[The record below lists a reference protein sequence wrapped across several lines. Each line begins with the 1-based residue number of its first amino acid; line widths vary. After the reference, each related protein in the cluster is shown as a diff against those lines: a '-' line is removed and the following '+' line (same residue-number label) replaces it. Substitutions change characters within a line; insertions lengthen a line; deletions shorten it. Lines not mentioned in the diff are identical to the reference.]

1 MVDIEREVPGKT
13 ADAICAK
20 PIQAAWG
27 NDISSIRRVR
37 GLRQNASTSH
47 MTTPPMNN
55 AHAIT
60 QRFSRFCPICFFK
73 RNDGTAVITNA
84 IITSP
89 SGGVKKLRV
98 PLSPLGKVERNFR
111 IRFQK

>member
-1 MVDIEREVPGKT
+1 MVDIERDVPGKT
-13 ADAICAK
+13 AEAICAN

-47 MTTPPMNN
+47 MITPPMNK

-73 RNDGTAVITNA
+73 RNAGTAVRSEEH
-84 IITSP
+84 TSELQ
-89 SGGVKKLRV
+89 SQFHLVCRL
-98 PLSPLGKVERNFR
+98 L
-111 IRFQK
+111 